1 METIPRNDFDMRNRY
16 DAFCKAVLR
25 NEAKN
30 YLSEM
35 ARHRDREKSLEALT
49 QQELDKLSTVDHY
62 PSDSYVFS
70 SHGYDL
76 RIDNELVAE
85 AFASLPE
92 QEQSILNFAL
102 CSGYGR
108 RRNRQPHGN
117 VPQRRTAPQDK
128 HPETV
133 ARETDGVNAG
143 REVNADEATHI
154 QRQGASSPFGDGSC
168 PRWGRN
174 GYGTSAAVL

>member
-76 RIDNELVAE
+76 LIDNELVAE
-85 AFASLPE
+85 AFASLPQ
-92 QEQSILNFAL
+92 QEQSILILHCVLDLADGEIGSL
-102 CSGYGR
+102 MGMSR
-108 RRNRQPHGN
+108 SA
-117 VPQRRTAPQDK
+117 VQRHRTRTLKQLRMKLMAFM
-128 HPETV
+128 PEGGK
-133 ARETDGVNAG
+133 RG
-143 REVNADEATHI
+143 
-154 QRQGASSPFGDGSC
+154 
-168 PRWGRN
+168 
-174 GYGTSAAVL
+174 